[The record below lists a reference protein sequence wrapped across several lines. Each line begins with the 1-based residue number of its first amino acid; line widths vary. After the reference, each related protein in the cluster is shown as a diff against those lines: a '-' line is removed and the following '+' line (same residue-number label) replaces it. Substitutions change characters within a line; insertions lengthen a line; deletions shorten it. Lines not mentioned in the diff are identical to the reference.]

1 MCLDDD
7 SAFGDG
13 SEEIVAIEE
22 SLGVQVEEFE
32 VLEEVGIEADVGEGL
47 ELYLVEQFRL
57 EAG

>member
-1 MCLDDD
+1 MCFYND

-13 SEEIVAIEE
+13 SEEIISIEE
-22 SLGVQVEEFE
+22 SLRVQVEEFE

-47 ELYLVEQFRL
+47 ELDLVEEFGL